1 MADVSPRPNQPNP
14 DGRVA
19 AQPIP
24 LLGDASQ
31 LRRREEQVVTRGK
44 VVAIY
49 YMLKVNGILRHGRSP
64 LWNDPPLEYL
74 HGSGQVIAGLEKAL
88 EGRRVGE
95 SFEVVIPPEE
105 AYGPRRKE
113 LQQKVALEDLRAALG
128 LKKVEEGLVFQGRT
142 EDGRVETFMVT
153 EVLEDEG
160 MVLVDA
166 NHPLAGM
173 ELTFQVEVV
182 GIREP
187 TEEEARRGYVSPH
200 IARSGTHGRTGWAH
214 RPGADLS
221 DREEF
226 RELFD
231 HEGEEEYR

>member
-1 MADVSPRPNQPNP
+1 MVDRLPTPNPNP
-14 DGRVA
+14 DGRGT
-19 AQPIP
+19 AQPIF
-24 LLGDASQ
+24 LLGDVGQ
-31 LRRREEQVVTRGK
+31 LRRRDEQVVTRGK

-74 HGSGQVIAGLEKAL
+74 HGSGQVIPGLEKAL

-95 SFEVVIPPEE
+95 SFKVVLPPEE
-105 AYGPRRKE
+105 AYGPRRRE
-113 LQQKVALEDLRAALG
+113 LQQKVPIDDLRAALG
-128 LKKVEEGLVFQGRT
+128 LKKIEEGLVFQGRT

-160 MVLVDA
+160 MALVDA

-173 ELTFQVEVV
+173 ELVFEVDVV

-187 TEEEARRGYVSPH
+187 TEEEARRGFVAPH
-200 IARSGTHGRTGWAH
+200 PAGSGTHGRRGWVH

-221 DREEF
+221 DRDELHDFEDWEEG
-226 RELFD
+226 
-231 HEGEEEYR
+231 H

>member
-1 MADVSPRPNQPNP
+1 MADHKSVLNP
-14 DGRVA
+14 GWEG
-19 AQPIP
+19 Q
-24 LLGDASQ
+24 
-31 LRRREEQVVTRGK
+31 EQVVTHGK

-49 YMLKVNGILRHGRSP
+49 YMLKVNGVLRHGRSP

-74 HGSGQVIAGLEKAL
+74 HGSGQLIPGLEKAL

-95 SFEVVIPPEE
+95 RFEVLIPPEE

-113 LQQKVALEDLRAALG
+113 LQQKVPLEALRAALG
-128 LKKVEEGLVFQGRT
+128 LKKIEEGLVFHGRT
-142 EDGRVETFMVT
+142 EDGRIETLMVT

-173 ELTFQVEVV
+173 ELVFEIEVV

-187 TEEEARRGYVSPH
+187 TEEERQRGHVTPPVAS
-200 IARSGTHGRTGWAH
+200 AGTLGRSNWLH
-214 RPGADLS
+214 RPAADLS
-221 DREEF
+221 A
-226 RELFD
+226 
-231 HEGEEEYR
+231 GESEADYP